1 MNIKN
6 QKIDETEAKK
16 ILLEKNQ
23 ARVKRCL
30 EKIEKALMEENCSLQ
45 MTMLITQQG
54 TMPQITIIANQ

>member
-1 MNIKN
+1 MKN
-6 QKIDETEAKK
+6 NTIDETEAKK

-54 TMPQITIIANQ
+54 NMPQITIIANQ